1 MTGQSGK
8 TWPTSISKT
17 AEWRAGKETEMNLGE
32 LQRIRKIVTDDED
45 HRTSYVPQPVEGDGT
60 DSCDG
65 ARWPQG
71 VTPPW

>member
-1 MTGQSGK
+1 
-8 TWPTSISKT
+8 
-17 AEWRAGKETEMNLGE
+17 MNLGE